1 MPCQC
6 ELIIGDKTCE
16 DRLSRLF
23 EWFWLEFI
31 LEMAFDPE
39 RTYFPV
45 SRRGM

>member
-23 EWFWLEFI
+23 EGLARVHIGDGF
-31 LEMAFDPE
+31 
-39 RTYFPV
+39 
-45 SRRGM
+45 